1 MKKRFFRMA
10 VIMTALTT
18 ALAFSSCGEED
29 PIEDD
34 GNKQEQ
40 VDDNNNGDDNES
52 KPNYAFKSNKIAVEA
67 GKTYVYSM
75 DQKNV
80 DGEFTVTAATAGS
93 VTFTINGKSVTLS
106 DAGASYLSIN
116 FEEINQTT
124 AAKDPSQVLFCLL
137 NKSTNI
143 SSATNAA
150 KTEIASKAEN
160 IFFDVKE

>member
-18 ALAFSSCGEED
+18 ALAFSSCGED
-29 PIEDD
+29 PIEED
-34 GNKQEQ
+34 NNQEE
-40 VDDNNNGDDNES
+40 VNGGDNNNNETNVS
-52 KPNYAFKSNKIAVEA
+52 YEFKNNKIAVES

-80 DGEFTVTAATAGS
+80 DGEFTVTAASAGS
-93 VTFTINGKSVTLS
+93 VTFTIKGKTITLS

-116 FEEINQTT
+116 FETMKQND
-124 AAKDPSQVLFCLL
+124 AVAKPSDVLFCLL
-137 NKSTNI
+137 SGSTNI

-150 KTEIASKAEN
+150 KTEIAAGADN
-160 IFFDVKE
+160 IFFEVKK